1 MTRHQPLL
9 SSCRKTMQ
17 RWYTREIWKVKMGL
31 ALQLVKELRPL
42 STQAY
47 SLRPTYEFKLENVKK
62 VHDGTKFLSLLD
74 PKIWELLPLEIK
86 YPHSLEKVK
95 MKNKSWISEN
105 FPYMLC
111 KTYLYHID
119 FIKKYFF
126 TISFQRSHIILLQ
139 IPSTIMEMIKM
150 IMFSSIIPKAY
161 LLLLLS
167 LSIMMG
173 LLNNI
178 LRVGNIVILL
188 FLYCRLFI

>member
-1 MTRHQPLL
+1 MTRHQSLP

-31 ALQLVKELRPL
+31 ALQLVKELCPL

-86 YPHSLEKVK
+86 YSHSLEKVK
-95 MKNKSWISEN
+95 MKNKPWISEN

-111 KTYLYHID
+111 KTYLHHID
-119 FIKKYFF
+119 FIRKYYFS
-126 TISFQRSHIILLQ
+126 ISFQQSHIILLQ
-139 IPSTIMEMIKM
+139 IRSTIMEMIKM

-173 LLNNI
+173 LLNDI
-178 LRVGNIVILL
+178 LRAGNIVILL
-188 FLYCRLFI
+188 FLYYRLFI

>member
-1 MTRHQPLL
+1 
-9 SSCRKTMQ
+9 
-17 RWYTREIWKVKMGL
+17 MGL

-111 KTYLYHID
+111 IFLISLYALLFQH
-119 FIKKYFF
+119 FF
-126 TISFQRSHIILLQ
+126 
-139 IPSTIMEMIKM
+139 STIAYHFVTNTLYYYGNDKDDNVFFYYSEGLSTIITFIINNDGTIKQHFAGWEYCNFV
-150 IMFSSIIPKAY
+150 ISI
-161 LLLLLS
+161 L
-167 LSIMMG
+167 
-173 LLNNI
+173 
-178 LRVGNIVILL
+178 
-188 FLYCRLFI
+188 